1 MRKSSI
7 VFFSLRILLA
17 LTIWLVSWPLFGQ
30 TDSLFS
36 LATCT
41 SMVKQ
46 NHPFAIQAGF
56 APEKGRQALRLA
68 RGGFDP
74 VFSVNYD
81 DKFFQDKNYFRN
93 LQSGF
98 NLPTQTGIALRGLYS
113 QSSGNFLNPERT
125 YPQEGLW
132 TAGAVIP
139 LGQGLVIDDNRAAL
153 RQAKIQNQ
161 FAEAEQQKAM
171 NDLLLQVIRQYWEWS
186 LAWSR
191 AGVNKEVLDLA
202 RERFDGVVISFRE
215 GDRAAIDTVE
225 AFIQMQSRRLIY
237 EESLLQLQNEAISL
251 TNFLWDN
258 EGNPFKLPPWLR
270 PEALTSTFLQP
281 YLPADT
287 LSPVAHPDLL
297 LAGARVSASDIQRKL
312 AADKLKPRL
321 NVQYN
326 FLTANSDAFYQQ
338 FNTNNYR
345 WGLEFAMPLFLRRE
359 RARHQ
364 LSRIQLRESELFR
377 QQRTLDVRNNIRLY
391 TGWISN
397 LNRQIRL
404 AFDVVQGSQ
413 QLLNAEVAAFDA
425 GESSIFLIN
434 TRESMLAANKIK
446 LLELQAKQQETKA
459 ASHWAAGVLFQFK

>member
-1 MRKSSI
+1 MKYPPMVS
-7 VFFSLRILLA
+7 FSLRNLLVLLSLA
-17 LTIWLVSWPLFGQ
+17 AGWPLLGQ

-36 LATCT
+36 LTSCT
-41 SMVKQ
+41 SMVRQ

-56 APEKGRQALRLA
+56 APEKGRQALRMA

-81 DKFFQDKNYFRN
+81 DKFFEDKNYFRN

-98 NLPTQTGIALRGLYS
+98 NLPTQSGIALRGLYS

-139 LGQGLVIDDNRAAL
+139 LGQGLFIDDNRAAL
-153 RQAKIQNQ
+153 RQAKIQNR

-171 NDLLLQVIRQYWEWS
+171 NDLMLQVIRQYWEWS
-186 LAWSR
+186 LAWFR

-202 RERFDGVVISFRE
+202 QVRFEGVVASFRE

-225 AFIQMQSRRLIY
+225 AFIQVQSRQLIY

-251 TNFLWDN
+251 SNFLWDA
-258 EGNPFKLPPWLR
+258 EGR
-270 PEALTSTFLQP
+270 PYRIPDGLKPEPLESEFLQP

-287 LSPVAHPDLL
+287 LGPVAHPDLL
-297 LAGARVSASDIQRKL
+297 LAGARVSAFDIQRKL

-326 FLTANSDAFYQQ
+326 FLTANTDAFYQQ
-338 FNTNNYR
+338 FNTDNYR

-359 RARHQ
+359 RARYQ
-364 LSRIQLRESELFR
+364 LSKIQLRESELFR

-391 TGWISN
+391 GGWIGN

-404 AFDVVQGSQ
+404 ASDVVEGSQ
-413 QLLNAEVAAFDA
+413 RLLNAEVAAFDA

-446 LLELQAKQQETKA
+446 LLDLRAKLQETKA
-459 ASHWAAGVLFQFK
+459 ASHWAAGVLFPAK